1 MDMRAVDVLTNLKNW
16 PAYDYKAYKLDKH
29 EADPCINALENYI
42 WHEVEREGW
51 PKENGF
57 FLFKVHFKNDDPKL
71 SQYCFKHLPLFQK
84 DLSEYFDEHTLVA
97 THWRKIVDEEDA
109 YYERS

>member
-42 WHEVEREGW
+42 WHEVEKEGM
-51 PKENGF
+51 PKEDGF
-57 FLFKVHFKNDDPKL
+57 YLFKTKK
-71 SQYCFKHLPLFQK
+71 K
-84 DLSEYFDEHTLVA
+84 DLDDQIFYGYTAMYYIKDRVRLAERNDIIA
-97 THWRKIVDEEDA
+97 WRKIVDEKDA
-109 YYERS
+109 YYE